1 MFVSS
6 LSSLSSWSILV
17 FGFVC
22 VGGSAFLF
30 VIGVVFLFVIGG
42 ESGVFFG
49 EVIVGVDVGRGV
61 TDCVEQSSCV
71 CSIVPC
77 VLSSGVSVIPLL
89 RLGLEGHVC
98 VVT

>member
-6 LSSLSSWSILV
+6 LSSMSSWSILG
-17 FGFVC
+17 FDFVC
-22 VGGSAFLF
+22 VEGSVLT
-30 VIGVVFLFVIGG
+30 FVIGG
-42 ESGVFFG
+42 EGGVLFG
-49 EVIVGVDVGRGV
+49 EAIVGVDVGRGV

-77 VLSSGVSVIPLL
+77 VLSSGVSVIPRL
-89 RLGLEGHVC
+89 RLGLGGHVC